1 MQRGTFREKIHDH
14 VQISSKSQGSMKKE
28 AGAAI
33 YFENPVLQGKEI
45 CPALIPA
52 VKDFRKACAAGSE
65 HPEDTVPG
73 RFSVP
78 CAKEKVFPLF

>member
-1 MQRGTFREKIHDH
+1 
-14 VQISSKSQGSMKKE
+14 MKKE

-45 CPALIPA
+45 CPALIPS

-65 HPEDTVPG
+65 HPEDAMPG
-73 RFSVP
+73 RFSIP
-78 CAKEKVFPLF
+78 GPKEKVFPLF